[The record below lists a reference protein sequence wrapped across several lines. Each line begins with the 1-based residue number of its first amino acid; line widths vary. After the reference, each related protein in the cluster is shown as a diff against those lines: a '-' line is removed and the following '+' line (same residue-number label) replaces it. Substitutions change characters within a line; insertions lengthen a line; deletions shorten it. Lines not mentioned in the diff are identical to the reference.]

1 MIDYTYFDL
10 FQQDSVDKQLI
21 MQFDNVTIT
30 NEDLFAQSLTLEESL
45 CSQGELHFGACEAS
59 VLKFKVA
66 NIVAPMKDKWLSV
79 KMVLNNHANEPFV
92 IGRYKVAEDKLTAD
106 RMWREITAYDAMC
119 DIINADGSEMAAW
132 YNEVFPNTDSTVTLR
147 EFRTRFI
154 SYFGLQQVLPQ
165 EGLVNDNMIVE
176 KTIEPEQISGK
187 DIITAICEINGCFGH
202 IGRDGKFHYI
212 YLPQAI
218 QGLYPSNTLYPAND
232 LFPRDPK
239 GANVGS
245 KGSYIDIVWEDFVTE
260 SINKI
265 QIRQE
270 ENDIG
275 KIYPDTPTSDSDN
288 SYIIQDN
295 FLVYGKSSEELLPI
309 ARNLLGKITA
319 ITYRPVTNSDF
330 KGNPCLEVGDPIRVG
345 TKYELVE
352 TYILE
357 RTLKGIQA
365 LRDSYLAKGVKK
377 RTEQVNGMHS
387 SIMQLKSKTNILTR
401 TIEETRSEI
410 KDMENGLET
419 KILQNA
425 KEIEL
430 EAKRAISSEVELA
443 AAIKITADNITA
455 EVKRATDAEGELSG
469 KISVNAD
476 NITAEV
482 KRATDAEGELSG
494 KISVNADNITA
505 EVKRA
510 TGQEVELAAAIKITE
525 DNIKLK
531 VSKGDVSSEI
541 SQESGK
547 ISIEANR
554 ISIKSDKFTLTEDG
568 KVECSDIKITGGSI
582 YTEGAD
588 GSFTKIEA
596 GKITS
601 GKKGSNWNT
610 TIKSQAYGS
619 GVATVVDSKVLWLKA
634 ESLMFGYSNSP
645 YVGYTG
651 NLKTALDTLAAKLY
665 VHNGIITLL

>member
-45 CSQGELHFGACEAS
+45 CSEKELRFGTCEAS
-59 VLKFKVA
+59 VLSFKVA
-66 NIVAPMKDKWLSV
+66 NIVTPMKGKWLSV
-79 KMVLNNHANEPFV
+79 KMLLNNHTNEPFT

-106 RMWREITAYDAMC
+106 KMWREITAYDAMY
-119 DIINADGSEMAAW
+119 DIINADASEMAAW
-132 YNEVFPNTDSTVTLR
+132 YNEVLPNADSTITLR
-147 EFRTRFI
+147 QFRTRFI
-154 SYFGLQQVLPQ
+154 SYFGLEQVLPQ
-165 EGLVNDNMIVE
+165 DGLVNDGMIVE

-482 KRATDAEGELSG
+482 KRAT
-494 KISVNADNITA
+494 
-505 EVKRA
+505 
-510 TGQEVELAAAIKITE
+510 GQEVELAAAIKITE

>member
-10 FQQDSVDKQLI
+10 FQRDSVDKQLI
-21 MQFDNVTIT
+21 IQFDNTTIT
-30 NEDLFAQSLTLEESL
+30 NEDLFNQSLTVEESL
-45 CSQGELHFGACEAS
+45 CSESELQFGSCEAS
-59 VLKFKVA
+59 IVKFKVA
-66 NIVAPMKDKWLSV
+66 NIVASMFGKWITV
-79 KMVLNNHANEPFV
+79 KMVLEEHTDEPFI

-106 RMWREITAYDAMC
+106 RMWREITAYDAMY
-119 DIINADGSEMAAW
+119 DIINADASSIARW
-132 YNEVFPNTDSTVTLR
+132 YNEVLPNTNSTITLQ

-154 SYFGLQQVLPQ
+154 SYFGLDQVLPQ
-165 EGLVNDNMIVE
+165 GGLVNDDMIVE

-212 YLPQAI
+212 YLTQNI
-218 QGLYPSNTLYPAND
+218 EGLYPSNVLYPAND

-239 GANVGS
+239 STNVGNN
-245 KGSYIDIVWEDFVTE
+245 GSYIDIVWEDFVTE

-482 KRATDAEGELSG
+482 KRAT
-494 KISVNADNITA
+494 
-505 EVKRA
+505 
-510 TGQEVELAAAIKITE
+510 GQEVELAAAIKITE

-665 VHNGIITLL
+665 VHNGMITLL

>member
-443 AAIKITADNITA
+443 AAIKIT
-455 EVKRATDAEGELSG
+455 
-469 KISVNAD
+469 
-476 NITAEV
+476 
-482 KRATDAEGELSG
+482 
-494 KISVNADNITA
+494 
-505 EVKRA
+505 
-510 TGQEVELAAAIKITE
+510 E

>member
-482 KRATDAEGELSG
+482 KRAT
-494 KISVNADNITA
+494 
-505 EVKRA
+505 
-510 TGQEVELAAAIKITE
+510 GQEVELAAAIKITE